1 MRLSASYFPSRA
13 ESLVLHSGL
22 VQTILT
28 TLVAILVTWA
38 VTSFLQRKRIAWR
51 DYLDAPVNLDPKE
64 ASRVSSWKI
73 LCEDQEVTDPSLV
86 LLRIRNAGIVDIT
99 DGDFTSTLEFSFHG
113 RQIRG
118 SDVIECNGESEYKV
132 LPLENRNKAAGCDRI
147 KLAEFS
153 MNRGDRIT
161 LLVLLSGAAR
171 GVGVK
176 GHIHGGKII
185 REPPRR
191 GPRTRTLVFGGAA
204 TLLLSGLLAGV
215 FLAATTGVPP
225 SCAGGRLTL
234 EGSTAFAPAATQI
247 GRAYHHTCPG
257 VGISVVANDT
267 FNGLNDLEG
276 TGAQKGQAASKLA
289 MSDGN
294 AGPGYSALIPHPVGV
309 IIFAVVVNKQDG
321 VFRLTT
327 VQLRAIYRGAITN
340 WSQLGGPDLPIR
352 IINRD
357 YQSGTRRAFQ
367 EKILGRSVMAPTSHD
382 CVHKDDP
389 ASPVIACEDRSTKAL
404 LQHVA
409 DIPGAIG
416 YAQAADATASRNSN
430 IQLVQIDGL
439 GAEPGVI
446 GNGQGK
452 YHFWT
457 VEYLYSYG
465 TPPAN
470 SIAAAFLGYLN
481 SYAAKDILRSQGY
494 IPCTDRGLTSVRRF
508 CQAQQAGR

>member
-1 MRLSASYFPSRA
+1 MWLSASYFPGRA

-73 LCEDQEVTDPSLV
+73 LCEDREVTDPSLV

-132 LPLENRNKAAGCDRI
+132 LPLENRNKAVGCDRI

-161 LLVLLSGAAR
+161 LLVLLSGMAR

-176 GHIHGGKII
+176 GHIHGGKVIH
-185 REPPRR
+185 EPPRR

-225 SCAGGRLTL
+225 SCVGGRLTL
-234 EGSTAFAPAATQI
+234 DGSSAFAPAATKI
-247 GRAYHHTCPG
+247 GQAYHHTCPG
-257 VGISVVANDT
+257 ASISVGDASGSI
-267 FNGLNDLEG
+267 NGLNDLVDAG
-276 TGAQKGQAASKLA
+276 SQRPQAASVLA
-289 MSDGN
+289 MSDGS
-294 AGPGYSALIPHPVGV
+294 APSGYAALIPHPVGV
-309 IIFAVVVNKQDG
+309 IIFTVVVNKQDG
-321 VFRLTT
+321 VFKLTT
-327 VQLRAIYRGAITN
+327 AQLRDIYRGAITN
-340 WSQLGGPDLPIR
+340 WSRLGGPDLPIHVVGR
-352 IINRD
+352 QD
-357 YQSGTRRAFQ
+357 PSGTRRIFQ
-367 EKILGRSVMAPTSHD
+367 QKILGGRTETAPTSYD
-382 CVHKDDP
+382 CVHQNQGP
-389 ASPVIACEDRSTKAL
+389 ASPVISCEVRTTMAL
-404 LQHVA
+404 LQYVA
-409 DIPGAIG
+409 RIPGAIG
-416 YAQAADATASRNSN
+416 YAQAADAGASGNAN
-430 IQLVQIDGL
+430 IQPVQIDGL

-446 GNGQGK
+446 GNGPGK
-452 YHFWT
+452 YHFWA

-470 SIAAAFLGYLN
+470 SLAAAFLGYLN
-481 SYAAKDILRSQGY
+481 GYAARDILRAQGY
-494 IPCTDRGLTSVRRF
+494 IPCTDRGLTSVRAF
-508 CQAQQAGR
+508 CRP

>member
-73 LCEDQEVTDPSLV
+73 LCEDKEVTDPSLV

-132 LPLENRNKAAGCDRI
+132 LPLENRNKAVGCDRI
-147 KLAEFS
+147 KLSEFS

-161 LLVLLSGAAR
+161 LLVLLSGAAS
-171 GVGVK
+171 GVGVN

-225 SCAGGRLTL
+225 SCVGGRLIL
-234 EGSTAFAPAATQI
+234 DGSSAFAPAATQI
-247 GRAYHHTCPG
+247 GRAYHRTCPG
-257 VGISVVANDT
+257 ASFSVDASGT
-267 FNGLNDLEG
+267 FNGLNDLVAA
-276 TGAQKGQAASKLA
+276 GARKQQAASMLA
-289 MSDGN
+289 MSDGS
-294 AGPGYSALIPHPVGV
+294 APPGYAALISHPVGV
-309 IIFAVVVNKQDG
+309 IIFTVVVNKQDG
-321 VFRLTT
+321 VFKLTT
-327 VQLRAIYRGAITN
+327 AQLRDIYRGAITN
-340 WSQLGGPDLPIR
+340 WSRLGGPDLPIH
-352 IINRD
+352 IIGRESP
-357 YQSGTRRAFQ
+357 SGTRRTFQ
-367 EKILGRSVMAPTSHD
+367 QKILGRQEMAPTSYD
-382 CVHKDDP
+382 CVHQNEGP
-389 ASPVIACEDRSTKAL
+389 VSPVISCEVGTTMAL
-404 LQHVA
+404 LQNVA
-409 DIPGAIG
+409 RIPGAIG
-416 YAQAADATASRNSN
+416 YAQAADAGASRNAN
-430 IQLVQIDGL
+430 IQPVQIDGL

-446 GNGQGK
+446 GNGPGK
-452 YHFWT
+452 YRFWT

-470 SIAAAFLGYLN
+470 SLPAAFLGYLN
-481 SYAAKDILRSQGY
+481 SYAAKDILRGQGY
-494 IPCTDRGLTSVRRF
+494 IPCADRGLTSVQAF
-508 CQAQQAGR
+508 CRP

>member
-1 MRLSASYFPSRA
+1 MRFSASYFPSRA

-73 LCEDQEVTDPSLV
+73 LCEDQEVTNPSLV

-99 DGDFTSTLEFSFHG
+99 DGDFTSTLEFGFHG

-132 LPLENRNKAAGCDRI
+132 LPLENRSKAVGCDRI

-176 GHIHGGKII
+176 GHIHGGKVIH
-185 REPPRR
+185 EPPRR

-215 FLAATTGVPP
+215 FLAATTGVSP
-225 SCAGGRLTL
+225 SCVGGRLTL
-234 EGSTAFAPAATQI
+234 DGSTAFAPAATQI
-247 GRAYHHTCPG
+247 GRAYHRTCPG
-257 VGISVVANDT
+257 ASISVDASST
-267 FNGLNDLEG
+267 FNGLNDLVRA
-276 TGAQKGQAASKLA
+276 GAHKPQAASMLA
-289 MSDGN
+289 MSDG
-294 AGPGYSALIPHPVGV
+294 SASPDYPTLIPHPVGV
-309 IIFAVVVNKQDG
+309 IIFAVVVNKRDG
-321 VFRLTT
+321 VFKLTT
-327 VQLRAIYRGAITN
+327 AQLRDIYRGAITN
-340 WSQLGGPDLPIR
+340 WGQLGGPDLPIHIMSR
-352 IINRD
+352 NS
-357 YQSGTRRAFQ
+357 QSGTRQVFQ
-367 EKILGRSVMAPTSHD
+367 QKILLGRPELAFSSRD
-382 CVHKDDP
+382 CVHKDLDP
-389 ASPVIACEDRSTKAL
+389 ASPVISCENGSTEAL
-404 LQHVA
+404 LQNVA
-409 DIPGAIG
+409 STPGAIG
-416 YAQAADATASRNSN
+416 YAQAADAESSGYTN
-430 IQLVQIDGL
+430 ITSVQIDGL
-439 GAEPGVI
+439 DAEPGFI
-446 GNGQGK
+446 GNGPGK
-452 YHFWT
+452 YHFWA

-470 SIAAAFLGYLN
+470 SLAAAFLGYLN
-481 SYAAKDILRSQGY
+481 SYAAKDILRSRGY
-494 IPCTDRGLTSVRRF
+494 IPCTDRGLTSVHAL
-508 CQAQQAGR
+508 CPP

>member
-1 MRLSASYFPSRA
+1 MRLSASYFPGGA

-132 LPLENRNKAAGCDRI
+132 LPLENRNKAVGCDRI
-147 KLAEFS
+147 KLDEFS

-185 REPPRR
+185 HEPPRR

-225 SCAGGRLTL
+225 SCVGGRLSL

-247 GRAYHHTCPG
+247 SQAYHRTCPG
-257 VGISVVANDT
+257 ASVSVDASGT
-267 FNGLNDLEG
+267 FNGLNDLVG
-276 TGAQKGQAASKLA
+276 AGAQKPQAVGMLA

-294 AGPGYSALIPHPVGV
+294 APPGYAALIPHPVGV
-309 IIFAVVVNKQDG
+309 IIFTVVVNKQDG
-321 VFRLTT
+321 VFKLTT
-327 VQLRAIYRGAITN
+327 AQLRDIYRGAITN
-340 WSQLGGPDLPIR
+340 WSRLGGPDLPIH
-352 IINRD
+352 IIGRESP
-357 YQSGTRRAFQ
+357 SGTRRTFQ
-367 EKILGRSVMAPTSHD
+367 EKILGRQELPPTSYD
-382 CVHKDDP
+382 CVHQNEGP
-389 ASPVIACEDRSTKAL
+389 ASPVIACEVGGTKAL
-404 LQHVA
+404 LQNVA
-409 DIPGAIG
+409 HIPGAIG
-416 YAQAADATASRNSN
+416 YAQAADAEASKNAS
-430 IQLVQIDGL
+430 IQPVQIDGL

-465 TPPAN
+465 TPPA
-470 SIAAAFLGYLN
+470 SSLAAAFLGYLN
-481 SYAAKDILRSQGY
+481 GYAAKDILRGQGY
-494 IPCTDRGLTSVRRF
+494 IPCTDRGLTSVQAF
-508 CQAQQAGR
+508 CQP

>member
-191 GPRTRTLVFGGAA
+191 EEH
-204 TLLLSGLLAGV
+204 
-215 FLAATTGVPP
+215 TG
-225 SCAGGRLTL
+225 
-234 EGSTAFAPAATQI
+234 QQ
-247 GRAYHHTCPG
+247 PG
-257 VGISVVANDT
+257 
-267 FNGLNDLEG
+267 
-276 TGAQKGQAASKLA
+276 
-289 MSDGN
+289 
-294 AGPGYSALIPHPVGV
+294 
-309 IIFAVVVNKQDG
+309 
-321 VFRLTT
+321 
-327 VQLRAIYRGAITN
+327 
-340 WSQLGGPDLPIR
+340 
-352 IINRD
+352 
-357 YQSGTRRAFQ
+357 
-367 EKILGRSVMAPTSHD
+367 
-382 CVHKDDP
+382 
-389 ASPVIACEDRSTKAL
+389 
-404 LQHVA
+404 
-409 DIPGAIG
+409 
-416 YAQAADATASRNSN
+416 
-430 IQLVQIDGL
+430 
-439 GAEPGVI
+439 
-446 GNGQGK
+446 
-452 YHFWT
+452 
-457 VEYLYSYG
+457 
-465 TPPAN
+465 
-470 SIAAAFLGYLN
+470 
-481 SYAAKDILRSQGY
+481 
-494 IPCTDRGLTSVRRF
+494 
-508 CQAQQAGR
+508 